1 MEITHPGLTEI
12 KRWSGRMEE
21 LTGHPG
27 MEEPARPLRLSR
39 RAGLL
44 RTGDPY
50 VVV

>member
-27 MEEPARPLRLSR
+27 MEEPAAVEAQSPGGVT
-39 RAGLL
+39 AHG
-44 RTGDPY
+44 
-50 VVV
+50 